1 MLGTD
6 GSYPAPGGACSGYL
20 LRCGGFTTWLE
31 AGPGSL
37 ANLQLH
43 IGLDELDAVVV
54 SHAHPDH
61 WSDLEGLYVA
71 LRYFFGRQGVPVYA
85 PQGLRELMCGEKPD
99 GTFDWRV
106 VGDGDSAVIGPARWT
121 WSVTDHPVEAL
132 AARVQVGPRALGYSA
147 DTGAGWQFASLGAGI
162 NMALVRSV
170 FDHRGRRG
178 HAAPERPPGG
188 GGGGRSGRRTA
199 PRHPFDTREG
209 PGRSPGGGRGRLR
222 PARRCGRGGKDLGGM
237 TPGPASRADGRS
249 PDELRPVELER
260 DFTEF
265 APGSVLVR
273 MGRTAVLCTASFSEE
288 PPRWLRGTGKG
299 WVTAE
304 YSMLPASS
312 PDRVDAGGGPGPPIR
327 AHPGGTAA
335 HRP

>member
-1 MLGTD
+1 MNEVNPGGGHGDGSAPKGAFSLTVLGTD

-162 NMALVRSV
+162 NMALVEASLTTEAEGVMQHLSARQAGV
-170 FDHRGRRG
+170 
-178 HAAPERPPGG
+178 AAAEAGAERLLV
-188 GGGGRSGRRTA
+188 T
-199 PRHPFDTREG
+199 HLT
-209 PGRSPGGGRGRLR
+209 PGRDRAE
-222 PARRCGRGGKDLGGM
+222 AREEAEAAFG
-237 TPGPASRADGRS
+237 
-249 PDELRPVELER
+249 RPVDVAE
-260 DFTEF
+260 
-265 APGSVLVR
+265 V
-273 MGRTAVLCTASFSEE
+273 GRTWEV
-288 PPRWLRGTGKG
+288 
-299 WVTAE
+299 
-304 YSMLPASS
+304 
-312 PDRVDAGGGPGPPIR
+312 
-327 AHPGGTAA
+327 
-335 HRP
+335 